1 MQHPHFRRTLVSL
14 ALLGT
19 GFTAQATD
27 ETMTVVGK
35 RSQHQEV
42 ATATRTNTPAKLVP
56 QTIDSVK
63 VSELTAFGQPTLSE
77 ALSGIPGVNASGDT
91 RFDGVN
97 IRGFSASNDFYLD
110 GFRDDMQYTRDLGNI
125 ERVEVLKGPAAV
137 LYGRGSTGGIVNR
150 VSKKP
155 QKGQESSVTARV
167 GSFDSQR
174 LAADLNGEAS
184 EQVQLRLSMAQEDK
198 DSFRNGVKSK
208 RTLLAPSA
216 NWEISDNLNWL
227 VQYERNEHDRTPDRG
242 IPGVNGRPADVPRE
256 YVYSDTSRDFI
267 DDVAQ
272 STRSRLSWDINDQWQ
287 LRQQLGYSTLDS
299 QFDNT
304 YVTSVKGDQV
314 TRSRWQQDLKAK
326 NLISNTEAEGLFQ
339 TGPVEH
345 RLLAGFEQ
353 NWQERTPK
361 LYQNATAIPSGN
373 LYDPGSLPTYNGAM
387 KLSSDAKHKVRGNG
401 LYLQDQLSLG
411 DWHLVGGLRRDDF
424 TVTSRRYD
432 LNKEESVS
440 VNSLSPRLGLV
451 WNPLEDHAF
460 YTSYS
465 KTFTPVGGELIG
477 ITPGD
482 KNNGL
487 EPQNTRLYEGGVK
500 SDWLNGKLATT
511 LSLYR
516 LEMYNKR
523 TKDPLDP
530 TKVILTG
537 LQRTEGIELSA
548 RAELTDEIYLRGGFA
563 IQDAEQ
569 VKADADLQGKRPMN
583 VSRQNGQFYLGYKS
597 GEQGWFG
604 ETGVT
609 AVGDRFA
616 DNANT
621 TTLPGYARF
630 DARAGYRWQQ
640 WEAELSAENLTDH
653 EYFVS
658 ATSANQIMPGTP
670 RQLSLTG
677 TYRF

>member
-1 MQHPHFRRTLVSL
+1 MHTPHHPRTLLSVALL
-14 ALLGT
+14 ALSAG
-19 GFTAQATD
+19 AHAED

-35 RSQHQEV
+35 RSQHEEV

-56 QTIDSVK
+56 QAIDSVK
-63 VSELTAFGQPTLSE
+63 ASELTAFGQPTLSE
-77 ALSGIPGVNASGDT
+77 ALTGIPGVNASGDT

-110 GFRDDMQYTRDLGNI
+110 GFRDDMQYTRDLGNT

-155 QKGQESSVTARV
+155 QKGLESSVSAQV
-167 GSFDSQR
+167 GSFDSRR
-174 LAADLNGEAS
+174 LAADLNGEAG
-184 EQVQLRLSMAQEDK
+184 EQVQVRLNLAQEDK
-198 DSFRNGVKSK
+198 DSFRNGVTSK
-208 RTLLAPSA
+208 RTLLAPSV
-216 NWEISDNLNWL
+216 NWEINDKLNWL
-227 VQYERNEHDRTPDRG
+227 LQYERNEHDRTPDRG
-242 IPGVNGRPADVPRE
+242 IPGVNGRPADVPKE
-256 YVYSDTSRDFI
+256 YVYSDTRRDFI

-272 STRSRLSWDINDQWQ
+272 STRSRLTWDINNQWQ
-287 LRQQLGYSTLDS
+287 LRQQLGYTSLDS

-304 YVTSVKGDQV
+304 YVTSVKGDKV
-314 TRSRWQQDLKAK
+314 TRARWQQDLKA
-326 NLISNTEAEGLFQ
+326 NSLISNTEVEGQLQ

-345 RLLAGFEQ
+345 RLLVGFEQ

-361 LYQNATAIPSGN
+361 LYQNATAIPAGN
-373 LYDPGSLPTYNGAM
+373 LYDPGSLPTYDGAM
-387 KLSSDAKHKVRGNG
+387 KLSSDANHKVRGYG
-401 LYLQDQLSLG
+401 LYVQDQLSLG
-411 DWHLVGGLRRDDF
+411 DWHLLAGLRRDDF
-424 TVTSRRYD
+424 TVTSRRND
-432 LNKEESVS
+432 LNKEETVS
-440 VNSLSPRLGLV
+440 VTSLSPRLGLV
-451 WNPLEDHAF
+451 WNPIEEHAF
-460 YTSYS
+460 YASYS

-482 KNNGL
+482 KNNNL
-487 EPQNTRLYEGGVK
+487 DPQHTRLYEGGVK
-500 SDWLNGKLATT
+500 SDWLDGRLATT

-523 TKDPLDP
+523 SKDPLDP

-548 RAELTDEIYLRGGFA
+548 RAQLTDELYLRGGIA

-583 VSRQNGQFYLGYKS
+583 VSRQNGEMFAGYQS
-597 GEQGWFG
+597 GKQGWFG

-640 WEAELSAENLTDH
+640 WEAQLSVENLTDH
-653 EYFVS
+653 DYFVS
-658 ATSANQIMPGTP
+658 ATSASQIMPGTP
-670 RQLSLTG
+670 RQLHLSAA
-677 TYRF
+677 YRF

>member
-19 GFTAQATD
+19 GFTAQAAD

-184 EQVQLRLSMAQEDK
+184 EQVQLRLNMVQEDK

-304 YVTSVKGDQV
+304 YVTSVKGDKV

-345 RLLAGFEQ
+345 RLLVGFEQ

-465 KTFTPVGGELIG
+465 ETFTPVGGELIG

-482 KNNGL
+482 KNNWL
-487 EPQNTRLYEGGVK
+487 EPQHTRLYEGGVK

-537 LQRTEGIELSA
+537 LQRTEGVELSA

-658 ATSANQIMPGTP
+658 ATSATQIMPGTP

>member
-1 MQHPHFRRTLVSL
+1 MHTPHHPRTLLSVALL
-14 ALLGT
+14 ALSAG
-19 GFTAQATD
+19 AHAED

-35 RSQHQEV
+35 RSQHEEV

-56 QTIDSVK
+56 QAIDSVK
-63 VSELTAFGQPTLSE
+63 ASELTAFGQPTLSE
-77 ALSGIPGVNASGDT
+77 ALTGIPGVNASGDT

-110 GFRDDMQYTRDLGNI
+110 GFRDDMQYTRDLGNT

-155 QKGQESSVTARV
+155 QKGLESSVSAQV
-167 GSFDSQR
+167 GSFDSRR
-174 LAADLNGEAS
+174 LAADLNGEAG
-184 EQVQLRLSMAQEDK
+184 EQVQVRLNLAQEDK
-198 DSFRNGVKSK
+198 DSFRNGVTSK
-208 RTLLAPSA
+208 RTLLAPSV
-216 NWEISDNLNWL
+216 NWEINDKLNWL
-227 VQYERNEHDRTPDRG
+227 LQYERNEHDRTPDRG
-242 IPGVNGRPADVPRE
+242 IPGVNGRPADVPKE
-256 YVYSDTSRDFI
+256 YVYSDTRRDFI

-272 STRSRLSWDINDQWQ
+272 STRSRLTWDINDQWQ
-287 LRQQLGYSTLDS
+287 LRQQLGYTSLDS

-314 TRSRWQQDLKAK
+314 TRARWQQDLKA
-326 NLISNTEAEGLFQ
+326 NSLISNTEAEGQLQ

-345 RLLAGFEQ
+345 RLLVGFEQ

-361 LYQNATAIPSGN
+361 LYQNATAIPAGN
-373 LYDPGSLPTYNGAM
+373 LYDPGSLPTYDGAM
-387 KLSSDAKHKVRGNG
+387 KLSSDANHKVRGYG
-401 LYLQDQLSLG
+401 LYVQDQLSLG
-411 DWHLVGGLRRDDF
+411 NWRLLAGLRRDDF
-424 TVTSRRYD
+424 TVTSRRND
-432 LNKEESVS
+432 LNKEETVS
-440 VNSLSPRLGLV
+440 VTSLSPRLGLV
-451 WNPLEDHAF
+451 WNPIEEHAF
-460 YTSYS
+460 YASYS

-482 KNNGL
+482 KNNNL
-487 EPQNTRLYEGGVK
+487 DPQHTRLYEGGVK
-500 SDWLNGKLATT
+500 SDWLDGRLATT

-523 TKDPLDP
+523 SKDPLDP

-548 RAELTDEIYLRGGFA
+548 RAQLTDELYLRGGIA

-583 VSRQNGQFYLGYKS
+583 VSRQNGELFAGYQS
-597 GEQGWFG
+597 GKQGWFG

-640 WEAELSAENLTDH
+640 WETQLSVENLTDH
-653 EYFVS
+653 DYFVS
-658 ATSANQIMPGTP
+658 ATSASQIMPGTP
-670 RQLSLTG
+670 RQLHLSAA
-677 TYRF
+677 YRF

>member
-1 MQHPHFRRTLVSL
+1 MYTPNHPR
-14 ALLGT
+14 ALLGVALLALSA
-19 GFTAQATD
+19 GARAED

-35 RSQHQEV
+35 RSQHEEV

-56 QTIDSVK
+56 QAIDSVK
-63 VSELTAFGQPTLSE
+63 ASELTAFGQPTLSE
-77 ALSGIPGVNASGDT
+77 ALTGIPGVNASGDT
-91 RFDGVN
+91 RFDSVN

-137 LYGRGSTGGIVNR
+137 LYGRGSTGGIINR

-155 QKGQESSVTARV
+155 QKGQESSVTALV
-167 GSFDSQR
+167 GSFDTR
-174 LAADLNGEAS
+174 RVAADLNAEAGER
-184 EQVQLRLSMAQEDK
+184 VQLRLNMAQEDK
-198 DSFRNGVKSK
+198 DSFRNDVTSK

-216 NWEISDNLNWL
+216 NWEISDKLNWL
-227 VQYERNEHDRTPDRG
+227 VQYERNAHDRTPDRG
-242 IPGVNGRPADVPRE
+242 IPGVNGRPADVPKE
-256 YVYSDTSRDFI
+256 YVYSDTRRDFI

-272 STRSRLSWDINDQWQ
+272 STRSRLSWDLNDQWQ

-314 TRSRWQQDLKAK
+314 TRARWQQDLKA
-326 NLISNTEAEGLFQ
+326 NSLISNTEAEGQLQ

-345 RLLAGFEQ
+345 RLLIGLEQ

-361 LYQNATAIPSGN
+361 LYQNASPIPAGN
-373 LYDPGSLPTYNGAM
+373 LYDPGSLPTYDGAM
-387 KLSSDAKHKVRGNG
+387 KLSSDANHKVRGYG

-424 TVTSRRYD
+424 TVTSRRND
-432 LNKEESVS
+432 LNKEETLSVT
-440 VNSLSPRLGLV
+440 SLSPRLGLV

-482 KNNGL
+482 KNNSL
-487 EPQNTRLYEGGVK
+487 DPQNTRLYEGGVK
-500 SDWLNGKLATT
+500 SDWLDGRLATT

-523 TKDPLDP
+523 SKDPLDP
-530 TKVILTG
+530 TKVTLTG
-537 LQRTEGIELSA
+537 LQRTDGIELSA
-548 RAELTDEIYLRGGFA
+548 RAQLTDELYLRGGIA

-583 VSRQNGQFYLGYKS
+583 VSRQNGQLFAGYES
-597 GEQGWFG
+597 GQQGWFG

-640 WEAELSAENLTDH
+640 WEAQLSAENLTDH
-653 EYFVS
+653 DYFVS
-658 ATSANQIMPGTP
+658 ATSASQILPGTP
-670 RQLSLTG
+670 RQLNLSAA
-677 TYRF
+677 YRF

>member
-1 MQHPHFRRTLVSL
+1 MYTPNHPR
-14 ALLGT
+14 ALLGVALLALSA
-19 GFTAQATD
+19 GARAED

-35 RSQHQEV
+35 RSQHEEV
-42 ATATRTNTPAKLVP
+42 ATATRTNTQAKLVP
-56 QTIDSVK
+56 QAIDSVK
-63 VSELTAFGQPTLSE
+63 ASELTAFGQPTLSE
-77 ALSGIPGVNASGDT
+77 ALTGIPGVNASGDT
-91 RFDGVN
+91 RFDSVN

-137 LYGRGSTGGIVNR
+137 LYGRGSTGGIINR

-155 QKGQESSVTARV
+155 QKGQESSVSALV
-167 GSFDSQR
+167 GSFDTR
-174 LAADLNGEAS
+174 RVAADLNAEAGER
-184 EQVQLRLSMAQEDK
+184 VQLRLNLAQEDK
-198 DSFRNGVKSK
+198 DSFRNDVTSK

-216 NWEISDNLNWL
+216 NWEISDKLNWL
-227 VQYERNEHDRTPDRG
+227 VQYERNAHDRTPDRG
-242 IPGVNGRPADVPRE
+242 IPGVNGRPADVPKE
-256 YVYSDTSRDFI
+256 YVYSDTRRDFI

-272 STRSRLSWDINDQWQ
+272 STRSRLSWDLNDQWQ

-314 TRSRWQQDLKAK
+314 TRARWQQDLKA
-326 NLISNTEAEGLFQ
+326 NSLISNTEAEGQLQ

-345 RLLAGFEQ
+345 RLLIGLEQ

-361 LYQNATAIPSGN
+361 LYQNASPIPAGN
-373 LYDPGSLPTYNGAM
+373 LYDPGSLPTYDGAM
-387 KLSSDAKHKVRGNG
+387 KLSSDANHKVRGYG

-424 TVTSRRYD
+424 TVTSRRND
-432 LNKEESVS
+432 LNKEETLSVT
-440 VNSLSPRLGLV
+440 SLSPRLGLV

-482 KNNGL
+482 KNNSL
-487 EPQNTRLYEGGVK
+487 DPQNTRLYEGGVK
-500 SDWLNGKLATT
+500 SDWLDGRLATT

-523 TKDPLDP
+523 SKDPLDP
-530 TKVILTG
+530 TKVTLTG
-537 LQRTEGIELSA
+537 LQRTDGIELSA
-548 RAELTDEIYLRGGFA
+548 RAQLTDELYLRGGIA

-583 VSRQNGQFYLGYKS
+583 VSRQNGQLFAGYES
-597 GEQGWFG
+597 GQQGWFG

-640 WEAELSAENLTDH
+640 WEAQLSAENLTDH
-653 EYFVS
+653 DYFVS
-658 ATSANQIMPGTP
+658 ATSASQILPGTP
-670 RQLSLTG
+670 RQLNLSAA
-677 TYRF
+677 YRF

>member
-1 MQHPHFRRTLVSL
+1 MHTPHHPRTLLSVALL
-14 ALLGT
+14 ALSAG
-19 GFTAQATD
+19 AHAED

-35 RSQHQEV
+35 RSQHEEV

-56 QTIDSVK
+56 QAIDSVK
-63 VSELTAFGQPTLSE
+63 ASELTAFGQPTLSE
-77 ALSGIPGVNASGDT
+77 ALTGIPGVNASGDT

-110 GFRDDMQYTRDLGNI
+110 GFRDDMQYTRDLGNT

-155 QKGQESSVTARV
+155 QKGLESSVSAQV
-167 GSFDSQR
+167 GSFDSRR
-174 LAADLNGEAS
+174 LAADLNGEAG
-184 EQVQLRLSMAQEDK
+184 EQVQVRLNLAQEDK
-198 DSFRNGVKSK
+198 DSFRNGVTSK
-208 RTLLAPSA
+208 RTLLAPSV
-216 NWEISDNLNWL
+216 NWEINDKLNWL
-227 VQYERNEHDRTPDRG
+227 LQYERNEHDRTPDRG
-242 IPGVNGRPADVPRE
+242 IPGVNGRPADVPKE
-256 YVYSDTSRDFI
+256 YVYSDTRRDFI

-287 LRQQLGYSTLDS
+287 LRQQLGYTSLDS

-304 YVTSVKGDQV
+304 YVTSVKGDKV
-314 TRSRWQQDLKAK
+314 TRARWQQDLKA
-326 NLISNTEAEGLFQ
+326 NSLISNTEVEGQLQ

-345 RLLAGFEQ
+345 RLLVGLEQ

-361 LYQNATAIPSGN
+361 LYQNATAIPAGN
-373 LYDPGSLPTYNGAM
+373 LYDPGSLPTYDGAM
-387 KLSSDAKHKVRGNG
+387 KLSSDANHKVRGYG
-401 LYLQDQLSLG
+401 LYVQDQLSLG
-411 DWHLVGGLRRDDF
+411 DWHLLAGLRRDDF
-424 TVTSRRYD
+424 TVTSRRND
-432 LNKEESVS
+432 LNKEETVS
-440 VNSLSPRLGLV
+440 VTSLSPRLGLV
-451 WNPLEDHAF
+451 WNPIEEHAF
-460 YTSYS
+460 YASYS

-482 KNNGL
+482 KNNNL
-487 EPQNTRLYEGGVK
+487 DPQHTRLYEGGVK
-500 SDWLNGKLATT
+500 SDWLDGRLATT

-523 TKDPLDP
+523 SKDPLDP

-548 RAELTDEIYLRGGFA
+548 RAQLTDELYLRGGIA

-583 VSRQNGQFYLGYKS
+583 VSRQNGELFAGYQS
-597 GEQGWFG
+597 GKQGWFG

-640 WEAELSAENLTDH
+640 WEAQLSVENLTDH
-653 EYFVS
+653 DYFVS
-658 ATSANQIMPGTP
+658 ATSASQIMPGTP
-670 RQLSLTG
+670 RQLHLSAA
-677 TYRF
+677 YRF

>member
-1 MQHPHFRRTLVSL
+1 MHTPHHPRTLLSVALL
-14 ALLGT
+14 ALSAG
-19 GFTAQATD
+19 AHAED

-35 RSQHQEV
+35 RSQHEEV

-56 QTIDSVK
+56 QAIDSVK
-63 VSELTAFGQPTLSE
+63 ASELTAFGQPTLSE
-77 ALSGIPGVNASGDT
+77 ALTGIPGVNASGDT

-110 GFRDDMQYTRDLGNI
+110 GFRDDMQYTRDLGNT

-155 QKGQESSVTARV
+155 QKGLESSVSAQV
-167 GSFDSQR
+167 GSFDSRR
-174 LAADLNGEAS
+174 LAADLNGEAG
-184 EQVQLRLSMAQEDK
+184 EQVQVRLNLAQEDK
-198 DSFRNGVKSK
+198 ESFRNGVTSK
-208 RTLLAPSA
+208 RTLLAPSV
-216 NWEISDNLNWL
+216 NWEISDKLNWL
-227 VQYERNEHDRTPDRG
+227 LQYERNEHDRTPDRG
-242 IPGVNGRPADVPRE
+242 IPGVNGRPADVPKE
-256 YVYSDTSRDFI
+256 YVYSDTRRDFI

-272 STRSRLSWDINDQWQ
+272 STRSRFTWDINDQWQ
-287 LRQQLGYSTLDS
+287 LRQQLGYTSLDS

-314 TRSRWQQDLKAK
+314 TRARWQQDLKA
-326 NLISNTEAEGLFQ
+326 NSLISNTEAEGQLQ

-345 RLLAGFEQ
+345 RLLVGFEQ

-361 LYQNATAIPSGN
+361 LYQNATAIPAGN
-373 LYDPGSLPTYNGAM
+373 LYDPGSLPTYDGAM
-387 KLSSDAKHKVRGNG
+387 KLSSDANHKVRGYG
-401 LYLQDQLSLG
+401 LYVQDQLSLG
-411 DWHLVGGLRRDDF
+411 DWHLLAGLRRDDF
-424 TVTSRRYD
+424 TVTSRRND
-432 LNKEESVS
+432 LNKEETVS
-440 VNSLSPRLGLV
+440 VTSLSPRLGLV
-451 WNPLEDHAF
+451 WNPIEEHAF
-460 YTSYS
+460 YASYS

-482 KNNGL
+482 KNNNL
-487 EPQNTRLYEGGVK
+487 DPQHTRLYEGGVK
-500 SDWLNGKLATT
+500 SDWLDGRLATT
-511 LSLYR
+511 LSIYR

-523 TKDPLDP
+523 SKDPLDP

-548 RAELTDEIYLRGGFA
+548 RAQLTDELYLRGGIA

-583 VSRQNGQFYLGYKS
+583 VSRQNGELFAGYQS
-597 GEQGWFG
+597 GKQGWFG

-640 WEAELSAENLTDH
+640 WETQLSVENLTDH
-653 EYFVS
+653 DYFVS
-658 ATSANQIMPGTP
+658 ATSASQIMPGTP
-670 RQLSLTG
+670 RQLHLSAA
-677 TYRF
+677 YRF

>member
-27 ETMTVVGK
+27 ETMTVIGK

-184 EQVQLRLSMAQEDK
+184 EQVQLRLNMAQEDK

-216 NWEISDNLNWL
+216 NWELSDNLNWL

-345 RLLAGFEQ
+345 RLLVGFEQ

-482 KNNGL
+482 KNNSL
-487 EPQNTRLYEGGVK
+487 EPQHTRLYEGGVK

-537 LQRTEGIELSA
+537 LQRTEGVELSA

>member
-1 MQHPHFRRTLVSL
+1 MHTPHHPRTLLSVALL
-14 ALLGT
+14 ALSAG
-19 GFTAQATD
+19 AHAED

-35 RSQHQEV
+35 RSQHEEV

-56 QTIDSVK
+56 QAIDSVK
-63 VSELTAFGQPTLSE
+63 ASELTAFGQPTLSE
-77 ALSGIPGVNASGDT
+77 ALTGIPGVNASGDT

-110 GFRDDMQYTRDLGNI
+110 GFRDDMQYTRDLGNT

-155 QKGQESSVTARV
+155 QKGLESSVSAQV
-167 GSFDSQR
+167 GSFDSRR
-174 LAADLNGEAS
+174 LAADLNGEAG
-184 EQVQLRLSMAQEDK
+184 EQVQVRLNLAQEDK
-198 DSFRNGVKSK
+198 DSFRNGVTSK
-208 RTLLAPSA
+208 RTLLAPSV
-216 NWEISDNLNWL
+216 NWEINDKLNWL
-227 VQYERNEHDRTPDRG
+227 LQYERNEHDRTPDRG
-242 IPGVNGRPADVPRE
+242 IPGVNGRPADVPKE
-256 YVYSDTSRDFI
+256 YVYSDTRRDFI

-287 LRQQLGYSTLDS
+287 LRQQLGYTSLDS

-304 YVTSVKGDQV
+304 YVTSVKGDKV
-314 TRSRWQQDLKAK
+314 TRARWQQDLKA
-326 NLISNTEAEGLFQ
+326 NSLISNTEVEGQLQ

-345 RLLAGFEQ
+345 RLLMGFEQ

-361 LYQNATAIPSGN
+361 LYQNATAIPAGN
-373 LYDPGSLPTYNGAM
+373 LYDPGSLPTYDGAM
-387 KLSSDAKHKVRGNG
+387 KLSSDANHKVRGYG
-401 LYLQDQLSLG
+401 LYVQDQLSLG
-411 DWHLVGGLRRDDF
+411 DWHLLAGLRRDDF
-424 TVTSRRYD
+424 SVTSRRND
-432 LNKEESVS
+432 LNKEETVS
-440 VNSLSPRLGLV
+440 VTSLSPRLGLV
-451 WNPLEDHAF
+451 WNPIEEHAF
-460 YTSYS
+460 YASYS

-482 KNNGL
+482 KNNNL
-487 EPQNTRLYEGGVK
+487 DPQHTRLYEGGVK
-500 SDWLNGKLATT
+500 SDWLDGRLATT

-523 TKDPLDP
+523 SKDPLDP

-548 RAELTDEIYLRGGFA
+548 RAQLTDELYLRGGIA

-583 VSRQNGQFYLGYKS
+583 VSRQNGELFAGYQS
-597 GEQGWFG
+597 GKQGWFG

-609 AVGDRFA
+609 AVGNRFA

-640 WEAELSAENLTDH
+640 WEAQLSVENLTDH
-653 EYFVS
+653 DYFVS
-658 ATSANQIMPGTP
+658 ATSASQIMPGTP
-670 RQLSLTG
+670 RQLHLSAA
-677 TYRF
+677 YRF

>member
-1 MQHPHFRRTLVSL
+1 MHTPHHPRTLLSVALL
-14 ALLGT
+14 ALSAG
-19 GFTAQATD
+19 AHAED

-35 RSQHQEV
+35 RSQHEEV

-56 QTIDSVK
+56 QAIDSVK
-63 VSELTAFGQPTLSE
+63 ASELTAFGQPTLSE
-77 ALSGIPGVNASGDT
+77 ALTGIPGVNASGDT

-110 GFRDDMQYTRDLGNI
+110 GFRDDMQYTRDLGNT

-155 QKGQESSVTARV
+155 QKGLESSVSAQV
-167 GSFDSQR
+167 GSFDSRR
-174 LAADLNGEAS
+174 LAADLNGEAG
-184 EQVQLRLSMAQEDK
+184 EQVQVRLNLAQEDK
-198 DSFRNGVKSK
+198 DSFRNGVTSK
-208 RTLLAPSA
+208 RTLLAPSV
-216 NWEISDNLNWL
+216 NWEISDKLNWL

-242 IPGVNGRPADVPRE
+242 IPGVNGRPADVPKE
-256 YVYSDTSRDFI
+256 YVYSDTRRDFI

-272 STRSRLSWDINDQWQ
+272 STRSRFTWDINDQWQ
-287 LRQQLGYSTLDS
+287 LRQQLGYTSLDS

-314 TRSRWQQDLKAK
+314 TRSRWQQDLKA
-326 NLISNTEAEGLFQ
+326 NSLISNTEAEGQLQ

-345 RLLAGFEQ
+345 RLLVGFEQ

-361 LYQNATAIPSGN
+361 LYQNATAIPAGN
-373 LYDPGSLPTYNGAM
+373 LYDPGSLPTYDGAM
-387 KLSSDAKHKVRGNG
+387 KLSSDANHKVRGYG

-411 DWHLVGGLRRDDF
+411 DWHLLAGLRRDDF
-424 TVTSRRYD
+424 TVTSRRND
-432 LNKEESVS
+432 LNKEETVS
-440 VNSLSPRLGLV
+440 VTSLSPRLGLV
-451 WNPLEDHAF
+451 WNPIEEHAF
-460 YTSYS
+460 YASYS

-482 KNNGL
+482 KNNNL
-487 EPQNTRLYEGGVK
+487 DPQHTRLYEGGVK
-500 SDWLNGKLATT
+500 SDWLDGRLATT

-523 TKDPLDP
+523 SKDPLDP

-548 RAELTDEIYLRGGFA
+548 RAQLTDELYLRGGIA

-583 VSRQNGQFYLGYKS
+583 VSRQNGELFAGYQS
-597 GEQGWFG
+597 GKQGWFG

-609 AVGDRFA
+609 AVGNRFA

-640 WEAELSAENLTDH
+640 WEAQLSVENLTDH
-653 EYFVS
+653 DYFVS
-658 ATSANQIMPGTP
+658 ATSASQIMPGTP
-670 RQLSLTG
+670 RQLHLSAA
-677 TYRF
+677 YRF